1 MKNKTFFAIILCMAT
16 AYMPSFAETTI
27 TVDSVRQR
35 WPWNNKVDVTYTI
48 AGDDATATKVCK
60 LLLTTTINGNTYSVY
75 NPGLNVNVKPGTY
88 TITWDDAPAGVIC
101 DTCTIKA
108 ELYTSPAVPVGDDYM
123 IIDLATGEVSYEG
136 VFPASASLCG
146 ASGQKLS
153 NARYNVDKYKS
164 THYVLRKVP
173 KGTYKT
179 GDSVAYPTG
188 NQLNNDATWTTDK
201 VYYMGVFPWTNYQYW
216 YVFDLYDPA
225 ARSAEQQDLKAR
237 PLGFVRDIRGISDP
251 MTAPPQEAIKNKWNV
266 IKWLNGKTH
275 MNFDLPTEL
284 MYEIAAR
291 AGTTTKYFWGDDAND
306 APKYAVYGRSGT
318 RPSLGWEYVG
328 TKLPNN
334 WGLYDM
340 EGLDWEWCL
349 DSYVAGEDPSTHTDV
364 FTPFYDANA
373 TLARVRGCDAK
384 GAAANMNPAYRS
396 GADFRDRGSSTT
408 LYTFRVAY
416 IVPDSGE

>member
-48 AGDDATATKVCK
+48 AGDDATSNKVCK
-60 LLLTTTINGNTYSVY
+60 VMLTTVINGNAYAVY

-88 TITWDDAPAGVIC
+88 KITWDDAPAGVIC

-108 ELYTSPAVPVGDDYM
+108 EFYTSPAVPAGDDYM
-123 IIDLATGEVSYEG
+123 IVDLATGEVSYEG

-216 YVFDLYDPA
+216 YVFDLGVA
-225 ARSAEQQDLKAR
+225 GRAENQIDLKAR

-251 MTAPPQEAIKNKWNV
+251 MTAPPQEAIANQWHV

-291 AGTTTKYFWGDDAND
+291 AGTSTKYFWGDDVND
-306 APKYAVYGRSGT
+306 ASKYAVCGRSGS
-318 RPSLGWEYVG
+318 RPGGGWEYVG

-340 EGLDWEWCL
+340 VGLDWEWCL
-349 DSYVAGEDPSTHTDV
+349 DSYVAGEDPETHADV
-364 FTPFYDANA
+364 FTPFVDANA
-373 TLARVRGCDAK
+373 TQVRVRAGDAK
-384 GAAANMNPAYRS
+384 CAAANMNPAYRS
-396 GADFRDRGSSTT
+396 GASFGD
-408 LYTFRVAY
+408 LNNAPQIYAFRVAY
-416 IVPDSGE
+416 IVPNPDE

>member
-1 MKNKTFFAIILCMAT
+1 MNNKAFFATILCMAT
-16 AYMPSFAETTI
+16 AYIPSFAETTI
-27 TVDSVRQR
+27 TVNSVRQR

-48 AGDDATATKVCK
+48 AGDDATANRVCK
-60 LLLTTTINGNTYSVY
+60 VMLTTVINGNTYAVY
-75 NPGLNVNVKPGTY
+75 NPGLNVNVRPGTY
-88 TITWDDAPAGVIC
+88 TITWNDAPAGVIC

-108 ELYTSPAVPVGDDYM
+108 EFYTSTAVPAGNDYM
-123 IIDLATGEVSYEG
+123 IVDLSDGAISYEG

-146 ASGQKLS
+146 ISGQKLS

-179 GDSVAYPTG
+179 GDSSTYSTG
-188 NQLNNDATWTTDK
+188 GDLNNDATWTTDK

-216 YVFDLYDPA
+216 YVFNLGVAGRPD
-225 ARSAEQQDLKAR
+225 EQINLKAR
-237 PLGFVRDIRGISDP
+237 PLGFVRDIRGNADP
-251 MTAPPQEAIKNKWNV
+251 TTAPPQEAINNKWFV

-291 AGTTTKYFWGDDAND
+291 AGTTTKYFWGDDVND

-318 RPSLGWEYVG
+318 RPGGGWEYVG

-340 EGLDWEWCL
+340 VGNDWEWCL
-349 DSYVAGEDPSTHTDV
+349 DSYESGKDPSTYTDV

-373 TLARVRGCDAK
+373 TQARVRAGDAK
-384 GAAANMNPAYRS
+384 CNAGEMNPARRS
-396 GADFRDRGSSTT
+396 GATMGSVSSAPHI
-408 LYTFRVAY
+408 YAFRVAY
-416 IVPDSGE
+416 IVPDSGD

>member
-1 MKNKTFFAIILCMAT
+1 MKNKTFFATILCMAT

-27 TVDSVRQR
+27 TVNSVRQR

-48 AGDDATATKVCK
+48 AGDDATENRVCK
-60 LLLTTTINGNTYSVY
+60 VMLTTVINGNTYAVY

-88 TITWDDAPAGVIC
+88 TITWDDAPAGVVC

-108 ELYTSPAVPVGDDYM
+108 ELFTSPAVPTGDDYM
-123 IIDLATGEVSYEG
+123 IVDLATGAISYEG

-173 KGTYKT
+173 MGTYKT
-179 GDSVAYPTG
+179 GDSSTYSTG
-188 NQLNNDATWTTDK
+188 NERNNDATWTTDK
-201 VYYMGVFPWTNYQYW
+201 VYYIGVFPWTNYQYW
-216 YVFDLYDPA
+216 YVFNLGVAGRPD
-225 ARSAEQQDLKAR
+225 EQINLKAR
-237 PLGFVRDIRGISDP
+237 PLGFVRDIRGSNDP
-251 MTAPPQEAIKNKWNV
+251 TTTPPQEAINNKWFV

-291 AGTTTKYFWGDDAND
+291 AGTTTKYFWGDDVND

-318 RPSLGWEYVG
+318 RPGGGWEYVG

-340 EGLDWEWCL
+340 VGNDWEWCL
-349 DSYVAGEDPSTHTDV
+349 DSYVAGDDPVTHTDV
-364 FTPFYDANA
+364 FTPFFDANA
-373 TLARVRGCDAK
+373 IQARVRAGDAK
-384 GAAANMNPAYRS
+384 CNAGEMNPARRS
-396 GADFRDRGSSTT
+396 GATMGSLSSAPHI
-408 LYTFRVAY
+408 YTFRVAY
-416 IVPDSGE
+416 IVPDSGD